1 MLSDFELTALTQ
13 PIIAIY
19 NQIEMALLEKVAKR
33 FDVYDK
39 IGGSLEWQLKKLDE
53 LGALT
58 NESVKVIASM
68 SKKGEKEIAQM
79 LNDAS
84 LGNID
89 MDLLDDAFTNGFIF
103 VDPQKLMQSVALRA
117 TVELSYIEL
126 GKTYKLIQTKALESA
141 RQAYMDIINRSY
153 IETASG
159 IYDYNTSIRN
169 ALRDMADQGI
179 TGATYRRGNRIINYS
194 IEGAIRRDTITAVH
208 KLANKGAEQA
218 TKELGAEYVEVSAHI
233 GARVSVDPIAN
244 HAGWQGKVYKLEGED
259 DEYPNLAEST
269 GYPDDILGLGGV
281 NCRHRMFPF
290 FPGISTPNPYKV
302 DPEENKKVYEA
313 TQRQRAME
321 RAIRATKKR
330 LIVAKASG
338 DTEKAKEYR
347 KKLTEQQKQIEKFC
361 KDNDLRRQTE
371 REMVQEEY

>member
-1 MLSDFELTALTQ
+1 MLSDFELTELTQ

-39 IGGSLEWQLKKLDE
+39 VGGSLEWQARKLDE

-58 NESVKVIASM
+58 TESVKAIAQM
-68 SKKGEKEIAQM
+68 SKRSDKEIAQM
-79 LNDAS
+79 LNKAK

-89 MDLLDDAFTNGFIF
+89 MDLLDLAFTNGFIF
-103 VDPQKLMQSVALRA
+103 VDPKKIMQSPALRA
-117 TVELSYIEL
+117 IVELSYKEL
-126 GKTYKLIQTKALESA
+126 GKTYKLIQTKALEST
-141 RQAYMDIINRSY
+141 RQAYMDVINRAY

-159 IYDYNTSIRN
+159 IYDYGTSIRG

-179 TGATYRRGNRIINYS
+179 TGATYRRGNKIVKYS
-194 IEGAIRRDTITAVH
+194 IEGTVRRDTITAVH
-208 KLANKGAEQA
+208 QLANKAAEQS
-218 TKELGAEYVEVSAHI
+218 TKEIGAEYVEVSSHI
-233 GARVSVDPIAN
+233 GARVSNNPIAN
-244 HAGWQGKVYKLEGED
+244 HAGWQGKVYRLEGSD
-259 DEYPNLAEST
+259 KYPNLKEKT
-269 GYPDDILGLGGV
+269 GYPDDIQGLGGV

-302 DPEENKKVYEA
+302 DPEENKRVYEA
-313 TQRQRAME
+313 SQKQRAME
-321 RAIRATKKR
+321 RGIRATKKR

-347 KKLTEQQKQIEKFC
+347 TKLTAQQKQIEQFC
-361 KDNDLRRQTE
+361 KDNNLRRQTE